1 MKSFKE
7 YLVENKK
14 IYKFKIKVVGD
25 CPKDC
30 AEKIKL
36 ALSEY
41 SCASVGTAKT
51 TPISANHKDFPEH
64 KNVAMSVFDTTTHYP
79 ATSEQILNKVAQ
91 GLGMSPGS
99 VKVLN
104 EKEQEEIALNHANDE
119 ATGESIVGT
128 AYEKADNQDLVGDKR
143 LTFLKSLKNEEK
155 FKQVTGTNDQLLA
168 KTMPK
173 ADTKIK
179 TQEATINNVG
189 TFSKKKVNLVPVKHK
204 NSLNVAAKV
213 KGK

>member
-104 EKEQEEIALNHANDE
+104 EKEQEEVTLNHANDE

-128 AYEKADNQDLVGDKR
+128 AYEPADNQELVGDRR

-155 FKQVTGTNDQLLA
+155 LKQVTGTNDQLLA
-168 KTMPK
+168 KAMPK

-179 TQEATINNVG
+179 TQEATINTVG

>member
-14 IYKFKIKVVGD
+14 LYKFKIKIVGD

-51 TPISANHKDFPEH
+51 TPISANHRDFPEH
-64 KNVAMSVFDTTTHYP
+64 KNVAMSIFDACTHYP

-91 GLGMSPGS
+91 GLGMSAGS
-99 VKVLN
+99 IKVLN
-104 EKEQEEIALNHANDE
+104 EKEQEEVALNHANDE
-119 ATGESIVGT
+119 ATGESIGGT
-128 AYEKADNQDLVGDKR
+128 DYEKVDNQDLVGNQR
-143 LTFLKSLKNEEK
+143 LTFLKSLKSEEK
-155 FKQVTGTNDQLLA
+155 LKQVTGTNDEILA

-179 TQEATINNVG
+179 AQETKINTVG

>member
-104 EKEQEEIALNHANDE
+104 EKEQEEVALNHANDE

-128 AYEKADNQDLVGDKR
+128 AYEKADNQDLVGDRR
-143 LTFLKSLKNEEK
+143 LTFLKSLKSEEK
-155 FKQVTGTNDQLLA
+155 LKQVTGTNDQLLA

-173 ADTKIK
+173 ANTKIK
-179 TQEATINNVG
+179 THETTINNVG

>member
-14 IYKFKIKVVGD
+14 IYKFKIKIVGD

-104 EKEQEEIALNHANDE
+104 EKEQEEVALNHANDE
-119 ATGESIVGT
+119 ASCEAIGGT
-128 AYEKADNQDLVGDKR
+128 AYEKADHQDLVGDKR

-179 TQEATINNVG
+179 TQEATINTVG

>member
-51 TPISANHKDFPEH
+51 TPISANHRDFPEH
-64 KNVAMSVFDTTTHYP
+64 KNVAMSVFDACTHYP
-79 ATSEQILNKVAQ
+79 ATSEQIHNKLSQ

-99 VKVLN
+99 IKVLN
-104 EKEQEEIALNHANDE
+104 EKEQEEVALNHANDE
-119 ATGESIVGT
+119 VSCEAIGGT
-128 AYEKADNQDLVGDKR
+128 DYEKSDNQDLVGDKR
-143 LTFLKSLKNEEK
+143 LTFLKSLKNEER
-155 FKQVTGTNDQLLA
+155 FKQVTGTNDELLA

-179 TQEATINNVG
+179 TQETKINTTTV
-189 TFSKKKVNLVPVKHK
+189 FSKKKVNLVPVKHK
-204 NSLNVAAKV
+204 NSLNVAAKA

>member
-14 IYKFKIKVVGD
+14 IYKFKIKVAGD

-30 AEKIKL
+30 VEKIKL

-64 KNVAMSVFDTTTHYP
+64 KNVAMSVFDACTHYP
-79 ATSEQILNKVAQ
+79 ATSEQILNKVAE

-104 EKEQEEIALNHANDE
+104 EKEQEEVALNHANDE
-119 ATGESIVGT
+119 LTGESIVGT
-128 AYEKADNQDLVGDKR
+128 DYEKADNQELVGDKR

-189 TFSKKKVNLVPVKHK
+189 AFSKKKVNLVPVKHK
-204 NSLNVAAKV
+204 NSLNVAAKA

>member
-14 IYKFKIKVVGD
+14 VYKFKIKIVGD

-64 KNVAMSVFDTTTHYP
+64 KNVAMSVFDTCTHYP
-79 ATSEQILNKVAQ
+79 ATSEQILNKVSQ
-91 GLGMSPGS
+91 GLGISSGS

-119 ATGESIVGT
+119 ATGKSLVGT
-128 AYEKADNQDLVGDKR
+128 DYEKADNQELVGDRR

-155 FKQVTGTNDQLLA
+155 LKPVTGTNDALLA

-179 TQEATINNVG
+179 TQETKINTVNV
-189 TFSKKKVNLVPVKHK
+189 FSKKKVNLVPVKHK

>member
-30 AEKIKL
+30 AEKIKI

-64 KNVAMSVFDTTTHYP
+64 KNVAMSVFDACTHYP

-91 GLGMSPGS
+91 GIGMSPGS

-104 EKEQEEIALNHANDE
+104 EKEQEEVALNHANDE
-119 ATGESIVGT
+119 ASGESIGGT
-128 AYEKADNQDLVGDKR
+128 AYEKADHQDLVGDKR
-143 LTFLKSLKNEEK
+143 LSFLKSLKSEEK
-155 FKQVTGTNDQLLA
+155 LKQVTGTNDQLLA

-179 TQEATINNVG
+179 TQEATINTVG

>member
-14 IYKFKIKVVGD
+14 IYKFKIKIVGD

-104 EKEQEEIALNHANDE
+104 EKEQEEVALNHANDE
-119 ATGESIVGT
+119 ATGESLVGT

-143 LTFLKSLKNEEK
+143 LQFLKSLKNEEK
-155 FKQVTGTNDQLLA
+155 FKQVTGINDELLA

-179 TQEATINNVG
+179 TQEATINTVG

>member
-7 YLVENKK
+7 YLVESKK

-41 SCASVGTAKT
+41 SVASVGTAKT

-64 KNVAMSVFDTTTHYP
+64 KNVAMSVFDATTHYP

-104 EKEQEEIALNHANDE
+104 EKEQEATRAEVLEKRRQMREAKLNENRPVE
-119 ATGESIVGT
+119 NLE
-128 AYEKADNQDLVGDKR
+128 N
-143 LTFLKSLKNEEK
+143 
-155 FKQVTGTNDQLLA
+155 LA
-168 KTMPK
+168 KEAEKRDAMFEQKNVESSVLK
-173 ADTKIK
+173 AVDDALHDNYHIR
-179 TQEATINNVG
+179 
-189 TFSKKKVNLVPVKHK
+189 
-204 NSLNVAAKV
+204 
-213 KGK
+213 

>member
-104 EKEQEEIALNHANDE
+104 EKEQEEVALNHANDE
-119 ATGESIVGT
+119 ATGESLVGT
-128 AYEKADNQDLVGDKR
+128 DYEKADHQDLVGDKR
-143 LTFLKSLKNEEK
+143 LSFLKSLKSEEK
-155 FKQVTGTNDQLLA
+155 LKQVTGTNDQLLA
-168 KTMPK
+168 KAMPK

-179 TQEATINNVG
+179 TQEATINTVS

>member
-7 YLVENKK
+7 YLVESKK

-41 SCASVGTAKT
+41 SVASVGTAKT

-64 KNVAMSVFDTTTHYP
+64 KNVAMSVFDATTHYP

-104 EKEQEEIALNHANDE
+104 EKEQEEVLLNHANDE
-119 ATGESIVGT
+119 ATGEAIGGT
-128 AYEKADNQDLVGDKR
+128 DYEKVDNQDLVGDKR

-155 FKQVTGTNDQLLA
+155 LKQVTGTNDQLLA

-179 TQEATINNVG
+179 TQETKINTIG

-204 NSLNVAAKV
+204 NSLNVTAKA

>member
-7 YLVENKK
+7 YLVESKK
-14 IYKFKIKVVGD
+14 IYKFKIKIVGD

-36 ALSEY
+36 ALAEFSI
-41 SCASVGTAKT
+41 ASVGTAKT

-64 KNVAMSVFDTTTHYP
+64 KNVAMSVFDITTHYP

-91 GLGMSPGS
+91 GLGISPAS

-104 EKEQEEIALNHANDE
+104 EKEQEEVALNHANDE

-128 AYEKADNQDLVGDKR
+128 DYEKVDNQDLVGEKR
-143 LTFLKSLKNEEK
+143 LSFLKSLKNEEK
-155 FKQVTGTNDQLLA
+155 LKQVTGTNDELLA
-168 KTMPK
+168 KSMPK

-179 TQEATINNVG
+179 TQETKINTIG

-204 NSLNVAAKV
+204 NSLNVAAKA

>member
-64 KNVAMSVFDTTTHYP
+64 KNVAMSVFDATTH
-79 ATSEQILNKVAQ
+79 
-91 GLGMSPGS
+91 
-99 VKVLN
+99 
-104 EKEQEEIALNHANDE
+104 E
-119 ATGESIVGT
+119 ATGEAIGGT
-128 AYEKADNQDLVGDKR
+128 DYEKVDNQDLVGDKR

-155 FKQVTGTNDQLLA
+155 LKQVTGTNDQLLA

-179 TQEATINNVG
+179 TQETKINTIG

>member
-41 SCASVGTAKT
+41 SVASVGTAKT

-64 KNVAMSVFDTTTHYP
+64 KNVAMSVFDATTHYP

-104 EKEQEEIALNHANDE
+104 EKEQEEVLLNHANDE
-119 ATGESIVGT
+119 ATGEAIGGT
-128 AYEKADNQDLVGDKR
+128 DYEKVDNQDLVGDKR

-155 FKQVTGTNDQLLA
+155 LKQVTGTNDQLLA

>member
-14 IYKFKIKVVGD
+14 IYKFKIKIVGD

-104 EKEQEEIALNHANDE
+104 EKEQEEVALNHANDE
-119 ATGESIVGT
+119 PSGESLVGT

-143 LTFLKSLKNEEK
+143 LQFLKSLKNEEK
-155 FKQVTGTNDQLLA
+155 FKQVTGTNDELLA

-179 TQEATINNVG
+179 TQEATINTVG

>member
-7 YLVENKK
+7 YLVESKK

-36 ALSEY
+36 ALSEF

-64 KNVAMSVFDTTTHYP
+64 KNVAMSVFDITAHYP
-79 ATSEQILNKVAQ
+79 ATSKQIHDKVAE
-91 GLGMSPGS
+91 GLGISPGS

-104 EKEQEEIALNHANDE
+104 EKEQEEVALNHANDE
-119 ATGESIVGT
+119 ATGEAIGGT
-128 AYEKADNQDLVGDKR
+128 AYEKADHQDLVGDKR
-143 LTFLKSLKNEEK
+143 LQFLKSLKNEEK
-155 FKQVTGTNDQLLA
+155 LKQVTGTNDELLA

-179 TQEATINNVG
+179 TQETTINNVG

>member
-14 IYKFKIKVVGD
+14 VYKFKIKVVGD

-30 AEKIKL
+30 TEKIKL

-64 KNVAMSVFDTTTHYP
+64 KNVAMSVFDTCTHYP

-104 EKEQEEIALNHANDE
+104 EKEQEEVALNHAHDD

-179 TQEATINNVG
+179 TQEATINNIG

>member
-14 IYKFKIKVVGD
+14 IYKFKIKLVGD

-30 AEKIKL
+30 AEKIKT
-36 ALSEY
+36 ALTEFGV
-41 SCASVGTAKT
+41 ASVGTAKT
-51 TPISANHKDFPEH
+51 TPISTNHKDFPEH
-64 KNVAMSVFDTTTHYP
+64 KNVAMSVFDACTHYP

-91 GLGMSPGS
+91 GLGMSLGS

-104 EKEQEEIALNHANDE
+104 EKEQEEVALNHANDE
-119 ATGESIVGT
+119 LTGESIVGT
-128 AYEKADNQDLVGDKR
+128 DYEKADNQELVGDKR

-155 FKQVTGTNDQLLA
+155 FKPVTGTNDELLA

-179 TQEATINNVG
+179 TQETKINTMNV
-189 TFSKKKVNLVPVKHK
+189 FSKKKVNLVPVKHK

>member
-14 IYKFKIKVVGD
+14 IYKFKIKIVGD

-104 EKEQEEIALNHANDE
+104 EKEQEEVALNHANDE
-119 ATGESIVGT
+119 PSGESIGGT

-143 LTFLKSLKNEEK
+143 LSFLKSLKSEEK
-155 FKQVTGTNDQLLA
+155 LKQVTGTNDQLLA

-179 TQEATINNVG
+179 TQEATINTVG

>member
-14 IYKFKIKVVGD
+14 LYKFKIKIVGD

-51 TPISANHKDFPEH
+51 TPISANHRDFPEH
-64 KNVAMSVFDTTTHYP
+64 KNVAMSIFDACTHYP

-91 GLGMSPGS
+91 GLGMSAGS

-104 EKEQEEIALNHANDE
+104 EKEQEEVALNHANDE
-119 ATGESIVGT
+119 ATGESIGGT
-128 AYEKADNQDLVGDKR
+128 DYEKVDNQDLVGNQR
-143 LTFLKSLKNEEK
+143 LTFLKSLKSEEK
-155 FKQVTGTNDQLLA
+155 LKQVTGTNDEILA

-179 TQEATINNVG
+179 AQETKINTVG

>member
-64 KNVAMSVFDTTTHYP
+64 KNVAMSVFDACTHYP

-104 EKEQEEIALNHANDE
+104 EKEQEEVALNHANDE
-119 ATGESIVGT
+119 VSCEAIGGT
-128 AYEKADNQDLVGDKR
+128 DYEKSDNQDLVGDKR
-143 LTFLKSLKNEEK
+143 LTFLKSLKNEER
-155 FKQVTGTNDQLLA
+155 FKQVTGTNDELLA

-179 TQEATINNVG
+179 TQETKINTMNV
-189 TFSKKKVNLVPVKHK
+189 FSKKKVNLVPVKHK
-204 NSLNVAAKV
+204 NSLNVAAKA

>member
-14 IYKFKIKVVGD
+14 IYKFKIKLVGD
-25 CPKDC
+25 FPKDC
-30 AEKIKL
+30 AERIKTAL
-36 ALSEY
+36 AEFGV
-41 SCASVGTAKT
+41 ASVGTAKT

-64 KNVAMSVFDTTTHYP
+64 KNVAMSVFDATTQYP
-79 ATSEQILNKVAQ
+79 ATSEQLHNKIVQ
-91 GLGMSPGS
+91 GLGVVPDNI
-99 VKVLN
+99 KVYT
-104 EKEQEEIALNHANDE
+104 EKELEEIALNHANDE
-119 ATGESIVGT
+119 RTGEAIIGT
-128 AYEKADNQDLVGDKR
+128 DYEPADNQDLVGDKR

-155 FKQVTGTNDQLLA
+155 FKPVTGTNDELLA

-179 TQEATINNVG
+179 TQETKINTMNV
-189 TFSKKKVNLVPVKHK
+189 FSKKKVNLVPVKHK

>member
-41 SCASVGTAKT
+41 SVASVGTAKT

-64 KNVAMSVFDTTTHYP
+64 KNVAMSVFDATTHYP
-79 ATSEQILNKVAQ
+79 ATSEQILNKIAQ

-104 EKEQEEIALNHANDE
+104 EKEQEEVALNHANDE
-119 ATGESIVGT
+119 PSCEAIGGT
-128 AYEKADNQDLVGDKR
+128 DYEPADNQDLVGDKR

-204 NSLNVAAKV
+204 NSLNVAAKA

>member
-14 IYKFKIKVVGD
+14 IYKFKIKIVGD

-104 EKEQEEIALNHANDE
+104 EKEQEEVALNHANDE
-119 ATGESIVGT
+119 ATGESLVGT

-143 LTFLKSLKNEEK
+143 LQFLKSLKNEEK
-155 FKQVTGTNDQLLA
+155 FKQVTGTNDELLA

-179 TQEATINNVG
+179 TQEATINTVG

>member
-14 IYKFKIKVVGD
+14 VYKFKIKIVGD

-64 KNVAMSVFDTTTHYP
+64 KNVAMSVFDTCTHYP
-79 ATSEQILNKVAQ
+79 ATSEQILNKVSQ
-91 GLGMSPGS
+91 GLGISSGS

-119 ATGESIVGT
+119 ATGKSLVGT
-128 AYEKADNQDLVGDKR
+128 DYEKADNQELVGDRR

-155 FKQVTGTNDQLLA
+155 LKPVTGTNDALLA
-168 KTMPK
+168 KTAPK

-179 TQEATINNVG
+179 TQETKINTVNV
-189 TFSKKKVNLVPVKHK
+189 FSKKKVNLVPVKHK

>member
-14 IYKFKIKVVGD
+14 VYKFKIKIVGD

-64 KNVAMSVFDTTTHYP
+64 KNVAMSVFDACTHYP
-79 ATSEQILNKVAQ
+79 ATSEQILNKVSQ
-91 GLGMSPGS
+91 GLGISSGS

-119 ATGESIVGT
+119 ATGESLVGT
-128 AYEKADNQDLVGDKR
+128 DYEKADNQELVGDRR

-155 FKQVTGTNDQLLA
+155 LKQVTGTNDALLA
-168 KTMPK
+168 KTAPK

-179 TQEATINNVG
+179 TQDTKVNTMNA
-189 TFSKKKVNLVPVKHK
+189 FSKKKVNLVPVKHK